1 VIKAKFKYSLLG
13 AAILGLSTAGVASAA
28 GLSNGDV
35 KIGVLTDMSGIYSG
49 IGGKGSVVAAELA
62 VKDFGGTVLG
72 KPIKL
77 VSADHQNKADVG
89 SAKAREWID
98 QDHVDMITDI
108 ENSAVGI
115 AVQKLA
121 SQKHTIT
128 MNTGAGSSALT
139 NKDCTKYGIHYVYD
153 TYSLPVGTATAVVKG
168 GGKSWFFIT
177 ADYAFG
183 HSLQDNTSKVVK
195 SLGGTIKG
203 SVLAPLGTNDFSSYL
218 IQAQS
223 SGAQVI
229 ALANAGGDTINA
241 IKQANEFGI
250 VQKGQQ
256 MAGMLVF
263 ISDVKSL
270 GLDIAKGLQFTTGYY
285 WDRNAASRKFGNE
298 FYNKFGKMPTMNQAG
313 VYSAVMNYLQ
323 AVKNTGTDNA
333 DTVRAELGKMKINF
347 FGDTGHIRPDG
358 LNVHNMYLVKVKT
371 PAESNPKH
379 GHGWDLMKVEQTIPG
394 DKAYMTMAQGS
405 CPLVK

>member
-1 VIKAKFKYSLLG
+1 MKKRKLISVIG
-13 AAILGLSTAGVASAA
+13 AATLALTSSGMAAAKGLSDGEVR
-28 GLSNGDV
+28 
-35 KIGVLTDMSGIYSG
+35 IGVMPDMSGVYSG
-49 IGGKGSVVAAELA
+49 IAGPGSVVAAKLA

-77 VSADHQNKADVG
+77 YFADHHNKADVA

-98 QDHVDMITDI
+98 EDHVDMITDLN
-108 ENSAVGI
+108 NSAVGI

-128 MNTGAGSSALT
+128 INTGAGTTALT

-153 TYSLPVGTATAVVKG
+153 TYSLPVGTATAIVKG

-183 HSLQDNTSKVVK
+183 HSLQKNTEKVVK
-195 SLGGTIKG
+195 SLGGTVKG
-203 SVLAPLGTNDFSSYL
+203 AVQAPLGTNDFSSYL
-218 IQAQS
+218 LQAQS
-223 SGAQVI
+223 SGAKVI
-229 ALANAGGDTINA
+229 GLANAGGDTVNA

-250 VQKGQQ
+250 VSGGQEL
-256 MAGMLVF
+256 AGMLVF
-263 ISDVKSL
+263 ITDVKSM
-270 GLDIAKGLQFTTGYY
+270 GLNIAKGLQFTTAYY

-298 FYNKFGKMPTMNQAG
+298 FYAKFGKMPTMDQAG
-313 VYSAVMNYLQ
+313 VYSAIKNYLQ
-323 AVKNTGTDNA
+323 AVKNVGTDNPDA
-333 DTVRAELGKMKINF
+333 VRAELGKMPIKF

-371 PAESNPKH
+371 PAESNPEH
-379 GHGWDLMKVEQTIPG
+379 GHGWDLMKVERTIPG
-394 DKAYMTMAQGS
+394 DKAYMSMSEGS